1 MGREPKY
8 SNLNTEE
15 KQHEFLTTEE
25 FPEGPYGSPVGVN
38 NPVENKST
46 PWQDGQQFFSAF
58 TYENRNLHQDLP
70 RQYPGAHPTHD
81 DKNSEV
87 DS

>member
-1 MGREPKY
+1 MGKKTKF
-8 SNLNTEE
+8 SNLKTEE
-15 KQHEFLTTEE
+15 KQNEFLTAEE

-38 NPVENKST
+38 EPVENKST
-46 PWQDGQQFFSAF
+46 PWQAGQQFYSAF

-81 DKNSEV
+81 DK
-87 DS
+87 DSDE